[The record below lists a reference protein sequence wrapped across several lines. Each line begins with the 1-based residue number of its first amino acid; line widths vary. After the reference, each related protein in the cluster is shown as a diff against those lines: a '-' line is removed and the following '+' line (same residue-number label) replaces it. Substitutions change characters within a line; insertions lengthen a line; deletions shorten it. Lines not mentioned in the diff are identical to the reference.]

1 MAGGAR
7 RGQPAA
13 KSVRREPLA
22 VRSWGEG
29 QRDGRHEGAKSGDRA
44 KMSFFQETADSS
56 RGSTERLPRRAGKA
70 LVGAGEAG
78 RRGDHVWLRQE
89 LRERERECTLDEYQ
103 WQPAYRRRGA
113 VEALTDGW
121 LGVGQVG
128 ASGPELVA
136 TGHGLGC
143 RRLQTQRFVA
153 FGTGHL
159 DPALLV
165 PGRIRRMV
173 EGWPAM

>member
-1 MAGGAR
+1 MAARGGFWRGVGARDEDWVAAEDPGMVGGAR

-22 VRSWGEG
+22 ARSWGEC

-89 LRERERECTLDEYQ
+89 LRER
-103 WQPAYRRRGA
+103 
-113 VEALTDGW
+113 
-121 LGVGQVG
+121 
-128 ASGPELVA
+128 
-136 TGHGLGC
+136 
-143 RRLQTQRFVA
+143 
-153 FGTGHL
+153 
-159 DPALLV
+159 
-165 PGRIRRMV
+165 
-173 EGWPAM
+173 